1 MISLYLLLGS
11 LFVSSLFMRSG
22 KKLKRKNMN
31 VVSNY
36 ECWIFLNSCKS
47 IIDYKNELFHGREEY
62 CLRTFEKLQDFG
74 KALKKL
80 QDFRKAIG
88 LQ

>member
-1 MISLYLLLGS
+1 MK
-11 LFVSSLFMRSG
+11 SG

-36 ECWIFLNSCKS
+36 ECWIFVNSCKS
-47 IIDYKNELFHGREEY
+47 IIDYKNELFHRREEY

-80 QDFRKAIG
+80 QDFGKALKKLQDFRKAIG

>member
-1 MISLYLLLGS
+1 
-11 LFVSSLFMRSG
+11 MRSG

-36 ECWIFLNSCKS
+36 ECWIFVNSCKS
-47 IIDYKNELFHGREEY
+47 IIDYKNELFHRREEY

-74 KALKKL
+74 KALKK
-80 QDFRKAIG
+80 AIG
-88 LQ
+88 LFKTII